1 MLEKSQLIE
10 NQSKTLPLMKRNQ
23 LIRNESTYKSPPCI
37 IHLKFR

>member
-10 NQSKTLPLMKRNQ
+10 NRLKTLLLLKRNQ
-23 LIRNESTYKSPPCI
+23 LIRNESTYESPPCI